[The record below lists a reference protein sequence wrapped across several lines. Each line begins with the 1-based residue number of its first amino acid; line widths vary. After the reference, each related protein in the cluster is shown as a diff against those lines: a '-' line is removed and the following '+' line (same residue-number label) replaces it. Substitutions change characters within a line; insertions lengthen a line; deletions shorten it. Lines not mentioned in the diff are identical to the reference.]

1 MRQLDAQA
9 DWPVGL
15 PALATAAPLS
25 GGMICTALDGRLAD
39 GRRVVVKRCPYRVD
53 VEAEG
58 LRALAAAGAP
68 VPGVLGVS
76 RRTLVVEHVGGI
88 PDWAA
93 LGRAIAAFHRTT
105 AERYGWARNNQDG
118 RLTQDNTWAENWPT
132 FFIERR
138 VRPHLAA
145 PEVPDELRRRLLRA
159 CDGPLPA
166 LLPAEPPASLTHGDL
181 WAGNIVA
188 GRWLIDPAVCYA
200 DRELDLAY
208 LELAGRVP
216 SELLAGYADEWPLDP
231 GYEQRRPVL
240 QLHKLLVHVRHFGA
254 KYVPQ
259 VAVVL
264 DRYGW

>member
-1 MRQLDAQA
+1 M
-9 DWPVGL
+9 
-15 PALATAAPLS
+15 
-25 GGMICTALDGRLAD
+25 
-39 GRRVVVKRCPYRVD
+39 
-53 VEAEG
+53 
-58 LRALAAAGAP
+58 
-68 VPGVLGVS
+68 
-76 RRTLVVEHVGGI
+76 
-88 PDWAA
+88 
-93 LGRAIAAFHRTT
+93 
-105 AERYGWARNNQDG
+105 
-118 RLTQDNTWAENWPT
+118 
-132 FFIERR
+132 
-138 VRPHLAA
+138 
-145 PEVPDELRRRLLRA
+145 
-159 CDGPLPA
+159 
-166 LLPAEPPASLTHGDL
+166 
-181 WAGNIVA
+181 A